1 MLAATWWDLSEWL
14 IGEQVSK
21 SRNDRFAARLRGAL
35 ADLRKTY
42 NEDALLLVPLATP
55 WRHQILTSLDL
66 LPEVEEITSNK
77 TDSDVSEEE

>member
-1 MLAATWWDLSEWL
+1 MGRTWDLSEWL

-35 ADLRKTY
+35 AHLRKTH
-42 NEDALLLVPLATP
+42 NNDARLLVPLVTP
-55 WRHQILTSLDL
+55 WRHQILSSLEL

-77 TDSDVSEEE
+77 TGSDILEEE